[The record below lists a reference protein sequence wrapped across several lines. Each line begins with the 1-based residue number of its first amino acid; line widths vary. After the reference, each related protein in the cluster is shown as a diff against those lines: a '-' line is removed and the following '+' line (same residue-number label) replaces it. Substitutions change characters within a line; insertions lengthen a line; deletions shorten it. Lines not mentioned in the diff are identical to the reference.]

1 MADIV
6 LGLAASHSPQLS
18 AGADMWFQHAARDAK
33 RSELVGLDGELHTF
47 DELIPNAPEGLAAE
61 LKPEVAAA
69 KYERTQ
75 AAMTVLQEKLAEADV
90 DIAIVI
96 GDDQWELFR
105 DEGVPTFALY
115 LGDQLYDEPK
125 APEVVAGLDKSLQAA
140 QWAQHGDALAWHPTH
155 AELSSAI
162 TDHLCIREFDISRF
176 TTQMPDR
183 TLGHAFT
190 FPRYRMALP
199 LETPIVPIFINTY
212 FPPNVPTPGR
222 CFDLGVAIAEAIA
235 NWDSA
240 ARVAVI
246 TSGGLSHFVVDER
259 LDNQVL
265 TGLRTG
271 DRAAF
276 AEIPRN
282 YLRSGNSEIL
292 NWICAA
298 GALTGLDP
306 TIVDYVPGYR
316 SEAGTGTGMAFA
328 YWQ

>member
-1 MADIV
+1 MANIV

-18 AGADMWFQHAARDAK
+18 AGADMWFRHAARD
-33 RSELVGLDGELHTF
+33 RNRPELLGLDGEFHSY
-47 DELIPNAPEGLAAE
+47 DELVASAPDHIAGE
-61 LKPEVAAA
+61 LDPEICSA

-75 AAMTVLQEKLAEADV
+75 AGLIHLQEKLAEV
-90 DIAIVI
+90 KPDIAIVI

-125 APEVVAGLDKSLQAA
+125 APEVVAGLDQSLQAA
-140 QWAQHGDALAWHPTH
+140 QWAQHGDAMAWHQTH
-155 AELSSAI
+155 AELSAAI
-162 TDHLCIREFDISRF
+162 TDHLCVREFDIARF

-199 LETPIVPIFINTY
+199 IETPIVPIFINTY

-222 CFDLGVAIAEAIA
+222 CFDLGVAMAEAIR
-235 NWDSA
+235 NWQSD

-259 LDNQVL
+259 LDQQVL
-265 TGLRTG
+265 DGLRTG
-271 DRAAF
+271 DRELLAA
-276 AEIPRN
+276 IPRN

-298 GALTGLDP
+298 GALTDLAP

-328 YWQ
+328 YWD